1 MLKRDGQ
8 LCKHSVPGFVGKLTP
23 AEFDTY
29 NAAFDTIKDEFVLL
43 GQIKDAL
50 KELTLNP
57 SAFTI
62 PDSQFANQSVET
74 PHAERDDLNFRWEI
88 RSQLLRLNRSDVFLC
103 ERMTDE
109 GKQYAAIER
118 YKNNSEYAR
127 VYGNAAVLLASND
140 PLLAVQD
147 YAACAEHTLRFMA
160 SNMVA
165 TAQKVVWERVAS
177 QNPSRVIEA
186 ISERC
191 SQAVGEAQNEIQA
204 QILNQKLSPR
214 QSIGHKV

>member
-8 LCKHSVPGFVGKLTP
+8 LCKHAVPGFVGKLTS

-29 NAAFDTIKDEFVLL
+29 NAAFDTIKDEFAQL
-43 GQIKDAL
+43 GKIKDAL

-57 SAFTI
+57 RVFTI
-62 PDSQFANQSVET
+62 PDAQFSGQSVET
-74 PHAERDDLNFRWEI
+74 QHTEREDLTMRWEI
-88 RSQLLRLNRSDVFLC
+88 RSRLLQLNHSDVFLC
-103 ERMTDE
+103 ERNSDE
-109 GKQYAAIER
+109 GKQFAAIER
-118 YKNNSEYAR
+118 YQRETEYTR
-127 VYGNAAVLLASND
+127 IYGKAAVLLASND
-140 PLLAVQD
+140 PLLTVQE

-177 QNPSRVIEA
+177 QNPSRVIQA

-191 SQAVGEAQNEIQA
+191 AQAVGEVQNEIQA
-204 QILNQKLSPR
+204 KILERKLSNR
-214 QSIGHKV
+214 QSIGQGI